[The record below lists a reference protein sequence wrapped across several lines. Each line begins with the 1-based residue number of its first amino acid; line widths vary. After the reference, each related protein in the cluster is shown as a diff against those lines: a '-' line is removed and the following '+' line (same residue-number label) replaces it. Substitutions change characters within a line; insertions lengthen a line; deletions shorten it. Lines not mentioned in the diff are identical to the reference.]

1 MFDGFR
7 NMETIILAVFSYDR
21 LGSSQRPT
29 NFILLPNWDAFAQR
43 CSLKSVFLKSFQNSQ
58 ENISAR
64 VCLLRKLQ
72 ASA

>member
-7 NMETIILAVFSYDR
+7 NMETIILSVFSCDWP
-21 LGSSQRPT
+21 GWSQRPT

-43 CSLKSVFLKSFQNSQ
+43 CSVKNVFLKSSQNSQ

-64 VCLLRKLQ
+64 ACLLRKLQ

>member
-29 NFILLPNWDAFAQR
+29 NFILLPN
-43 CSLKSVFLKSFQNSQ
+43 
-58 ENISAR
+58 
-64 VCLLRKLQ
+64 
-72 ASA
+72 